1 MSCSELRRIANA
13 AKKVADELKI
23 ENRALKSQTETMKN
37 DLAKLAKLANVNK
50 KLSQTKLK

>member
-37 DLAKLAKLANVNK
+37 DLTKLAKLANVNK
-50 KLSQTKLK
+50 KLSSTKLK